1 MMGNRYV
8 KSLLTSALSV
18 IPMIALVLIL
28 SIIPAG
34 DGVSLIP
41 MSVMDYIALALGAVI
56 MIIGLGFF
64 QVGANTGLAKVG
76 EYMGASLSKQKSLAI
91 VIIFAFLL
99 GALITVA
106 EPSILIVASQVN
118 IPSVLLIAV
127 IAGGVGIFVVIGV
140 IRIVFHGQ
148 LKLWYLLYYFIVF
161 ALLCLISIDEDMAK
175 FLPFIFDA
183 GGITTGSA
191 TVPFILSLGAGIA
204 VVRGGRKA
212 TEDSFGLVGMASIGP
227 ILSMTLLLL
236 LNKSGFSDYT
246 FEVFNGFTDMGDIGW
261 HLLDALIPT
270 GLSHLGTLIE
280 VLMALVP
287 IIVIFVIYDLI
298 YIKLPSNK
306 IRELIIGFAVSYIG
320 LVIFLTGVN
329 SIMTPFGT
337 FVGVNLGAG
346 VSNPWLII
354 LIAFVIGVV
363 TVLCEPAIHVLTSQI
378 NDVSDGAISRTT
390 VLLSI
395 AIGVG
400 IAIGLAA
407 LRTLFDFSILYI
419 IIPGYI
425 LSIVLMFV
433 TPNIFT
439 AMAFDAGGTASG
451 PMSVSF
457 VMPMIVG
464 ITYAK
469 SDYGTSSIEYY
480 TRSFGVVAFIALT
493 PILAIQ
499 ILGVIQDLKT
509 RSKLRVMSTEVDDPL
524 DAEIIHFNVR

>member
-1 MMGNRYV
+1 MKNRYV
-8 KSLLTSALSV
+8 KSLVSSTLSV
-18 IPMIALVLIL
+18 IPMIALVVVL
-28 SIIPAG
+28 SVIK
-34 DGVSLIP
+34 VSDTVTMVPLQLF
-41 MSVMDYIALALGAVI
+41 DYIALGIATII
-56 MIIGLGFF
+56 MIVGLALF
-64 QVGANTGLAKVG
+64 QVGAETGLAKVG
-76 EYMGASLSKQKSLAI
+76 EYMGSSLSKQSNLFI
-91 VIIFAFLL
+91 VILFSFLL
-99 GALITVA
+99 GGLITVA
-106 EPSILIVASQVN
+106 EPSILIVAGQVN
-118 IPSVLLIAV
+118 IPSVLLIAA
-127 IAGGVGIFVVIGV
+127 IAVGVGIFVVIGV

-161 ALLCLISIDEDMAK
+161 ALLCIISNDPDMAN

-183 GGITTGSA
+183 GGITTGAA

-204 VVRGGRKA
+204 VVRGGRRA

-236 LNKSGFSDYT
+236 LYKSGFSAYT
-246 FEVFNGFTDMGDIGW
+246 FELFDGFSGMGEIGNY
-261 HLLDALIPT
+261 LINALIPT
-270 GLSHLGTLIE
+270 GGSHLGTLIE
-280 VLMALVP
+280 VLMALIP
-287 IIVIFVIYDLI
+287 IIIVFVLYDLI
-298 YIKLPSNK
+298 YIKLPKNK
-306 IRELIIGFAVSYIG
+306 IGELVVGFAVSYIG
-320 LVIFLTGVN
+320 LVVFLTAVN
-329 SIMTPFGT
+329 SMMTPFGT

-346 VSNPWLII
+346 INNPWLII

-419 IIPGYI
+419 VIPGYI